1 MKATE
6 KKTKKIKKGDKV
18 LAIAGNYRG
27 QTGTVLLVTGDGAV
41 VQGLN
46 IKKKHV
52 KKSNTHPQGGI
63 IEIEKP
69 INLSNLMVCSST
81 DQPLKLKMKVTGD
94 QQKELVYKTGGSEVV
109 YRNVRNQKSA
119 G

>member
-6 KKTKKIKKGDKV
+6 KKTKKIKKGDRV

-69 INLSNLMVCSST
+69 INYVQPYGVLMHRSAF
-81 DQPLKLKMKVTGD
+81 KAENEGD
-94 QQKELVYKTGGSEVV
+94 
-109 YRNVRNQKSA
+109 RRSA
-119 G
+119 KRTCL